1 MNANF
6 CNAVF
11 LALSFCGRIWCLLL
25 VVTFY
30 VNFLCTWKGVIR
42 KPEKFSRWI
51 LVVVKIFSAGC
62 CCIFLSSI
70 SLSFQN
76 TPKTDRQDSASVVID
91 RLDGPD
97 PCLDKPLKCPR
108 QLYPSKNPK
117 WESWWMFLWVC
128 NEAYWFGELCLSFGF
143 RNACMQRQ
151 IFVAVKPVIVAAYVL
166 RICDRQW
173 MVGWSVLP
181 RF

>member
-1 MNANF
+1 M
-6 CNAVF
+6 
-11 LALSFCGRIWCLLL
+11 
-25 VVTFY
+25 
-30 VNFLCTWKGVIR
+30 IR

-97 PCLDKPLKCPR
+97 PCLDKPLKLPTAIVS
-108 QLYPSKNPK
+108 QQ
-117 WESWWMFLWVC
+117 ESQMGILV
-128 NEAYWFGELCLSFGF
+128 NVPLS
-143 RNACMQRQ
+143 
-151 IFVAVKPVIVAAYVL
+151 L
-166 RICDRQW
+166 
-173 MVGWSVLP
+173 
-181 RF
+181 